1 MLIDK
6 AATQVLIIDMQERL
20 LPAMADAAGAV
31 AGCVKLMRGADALGV
46 PVVMSE
52 QYPRGL
58 GPTVPELA
66 ALAPEGAILDKVH
79 FSCAADPAIMSRLQ
93 EAGRKQVV
101 IGGVEAHVCVLQT
114 AISLKAAGFEPFVVV
129 DAVSSRLPSSIDLAQ
144 NRLSAEDVT
153 LVNAEMVLFEWMQQ
167 AGTPEFKALS
177 PLVR

>member
-6 AATQVLIIDMQERL
+6 TATQVLIIDMQERL
-20 LPAMADAAGAV
+20 LPAMADPAAAV
-31 AGCVKLMRGADALGV
+31 AGCSKLMRGAGSLDV
-46 PVVMSE
+46 PVLMSQ

-66 ALAPEGAILDKVH
+66 ALAPEGGILDKVH
-79 FSCAADPAIMSRLQ
+79 FSCAADPGIMARLQ
-93 EAGRKQVV
+93 ETGRKQVV

-114 AISLKAAGFEPFVVV
+114 AIALKSAGFEPYVVV
-129 DAVSSRLPSSIDLAQ
+129 DAVSSRLPSSIALAQ
-144 NRLSAEDVT
+144 NRLAAEGVA

-167 AGTPEFKALS
+167 AGTPEFKVLS